1 MEIFEI
7 FYKKIFGN
15 YFWFSAIILEI
26 FLQLLYKFLKFSY
39 IFYDSLME
47 TLCLWVSPIFSFLIM
62 VFCSAQ
68 TERLRWR
75 RCVYENNECF
85 KVIGLTSAF
94 SHGWWWL
101 VMVMTNKGIP
111 HDICFWEE
119 PGWQP
124 IRYKEATNQRQ
135 YANRLLQAPTPWNGW
150 WWLWLI
156 REFPMIYA
164 SEGSQAGSQSDAR
177 KQPIRGR
184 LHPLGTLWAQFLALC
199 VHLGLGLRTVNMCK
213 AA

>member
-1 MEIFEI
+1 M
-7 FYKKIFGN
+7 
-15 YFWFSAIILEI
+15 IL
-26 FLQLLYKFLKFSY
+26 
-39 IFYDSLME
+39 
-47 TLCLWVSPIFSFLIM
+47 LWRRYVYESPPIFSFLIM
-62 VFCSAQ
+62 VFCSTQ

-75 RCVYENNECF
+75 RCVYENNECS

-135 YANRLLQAPTPWNGW
+135 YANRLLQAPPLWNGW
-150 WWLWLI
+150 WWLVMVMTNKGIPHDI
-156 REFPMIYA
+156 RFWGEP
-164 SEGSQAGSQSDAR
+164 GW
-177 KQPIRGR
+177 QPIRCKVATNQRQAPPPWHTVG
-184 LHPLGTLWAQFLALC
+184 PVSGTVRSFGTWPSYGQH
-199 VHLGLGLRTVNMCK
+199 V
-213 AA
+213 